1 MSAERTRCGWGSDF
15 PEFSSTAPGEIRMR
29 LQSFVRDASPEQVR
43 AWGDSIPPLQREVKE
58 VLVRDVLARQYS
70 AILEYELPLDSR
82 RPDVVLLVG
91 GVVLVVELKGK
102 VQATRAD
109 IDQAAA
115 YARDLR
121 CYHRECWDRAVVP
134 VLVPTRAK
142 GYVRQESG
150 VHIAGPDA
158 LDGLVATLVG
168 PTPVPA
174 VARERFL
181 DEAAYCPLPTL
192 VESARELFQ
201 TGELREIR
209 RARAATDPAVDAIT
223 SIVHHAAETRTR
235 HLVLLT
241 GVPGSG
247 KTLVGLRT
255 VHAHYLDDLA
265 VPRADGKPTAP
276 AVFLSGNGPLV
287 EVLQYELSAAG
298 GGGRTFVRGV
308 KDYVKTYSSRPGLI
322 PSQHVLV
329 FDEAQRAFDRDMVAE
344 KHKGQPG
351 AEGGKSEPE
360 HFVEF
365 AERIPGWCVVIGLI
379 GSGQEIHVGEEA
391 GLVQWRWAVE
401 GSGQPR
407 SWTVHGPLAVAN
419 EFEGSSVAFALDPHL
434 NLDTELRFHQASDL
448 HRFVAALLEASPPSV
463 LRPLADQ
470 LEAAGFH
477 LRLTRSLPEASDYLK
492 ERYAEDPDARY
503 GLVASSKDRDLEAF
517 GIPNDFQSTKRVRLG
532 PWYGDSE
539 AAYDRRSC
547 RHLETCVTE
556 FGAQGLELDA
566 TLLAWGTDLV
576 MAGGEWSIARARGYR
591 KGATVR
597 SAKQLRLNSYR
608 VLLTRGRDACL
619 VFVPPLAD
627 LDGTYNYLA
636 EAGFRSLEPGS
647 PASADPT
654 HREDPR

>member
-1 MSAERTRCGWGSDF
+1 MSEQRRRSGWDSDF
-15 PEFSSTAPGEIRMR
+15 PTFRSTPPTDVRER
-29 LQSFVRDASPEQVR
+29 LEAFVSDASAEQIR
-43 AWGDSIPPLQREVKE
+43 AWRDSIPPLQDEVGE
-58 VLVRDVLARQYS
+58 VLLRDKLARQYS
-70 AILEYELPLDSR
+70 AILEYELPLESR

-91 GVVLVVELKGK
+91 GGVLVIELKGK
-102 VQATRAD
+102 LQATRAD

-121 CYHRECWDRAVVP
+121 CYHRECCDRAVVP

-158 LDGLVATLVG
+158 LDGLVAMLVG
-168 PTPVPA
+168 PAPAPA
-174 VARERFL
+174 VDRERFL

-192 VESARELFQ
+192 VESARELFR
-201 TGELREIR
+201 TGDLREIR

-223 SIVHHAAETRTR
+223 SIIHHAATSRTR

-322 PSQHVLV
+322 PPQHVLV

-344 KHKGQPG
+344 KHKGQAG

-365 AERIPGWCVVIGLI
+365 AERIPGWCVVFGLI

-401 GSGQPR
+401 RSGQPR
-407 SWTVHGPLAVAN
+407 SWTVHAPLAVAN

-448 HRFVAALLEASPPSV
+448 HRFVAALLEAKAASL
-463 LRPLADQ
+463 LRPMADQ

-477 LRLTRSLPEASDYLK
+477 LRLTRSLPEAAGYLR
-492 ERYAEDPDARY
+492 ERYAEDPDARF

-517 GIPNDFQSTKRVRLG
+517 GVPNDFQSTKRVRLG

-591 KGATVR
+591 KGAKVR

-608 VLLTRGRDACL
+608 VLLTRGRDACV
-619 VFVPPLAD
+619 VFVPPLPD
-627 LDGTYNYLA
+627 LDETYDYLA
-636 EAGFRSLEPGS
+636 AAGFKLL
-647 PASADPT
+647 
-654 HREDPR
+654 